1 MTDTKIIL
9 ITDPELGTLDH
20 EETDDVVA
28 QIDSLPPELK
38 SDAKIKDIGQEDILE
53 YQKAWADADVDG
65 LERLRAKH
73 PEDARFSLHL
83 SLIDLSADEAQEFS
97 EVNTKHKELVKDL
110 GLTGA
115 PEFLR
120 LLEDGNAKKTRQYVE
135 SLPESNPLKKSM
147 LLLIEYI

>member
-9 ITDPELGTLDH
+9 IDDVELGTLDN
-20 EETDDVVA
+20 EETTDIV
-28 QIDSLPPELK
+28 QRIENLPAE
-38 SDAKIKDIGQEDILE
+38 SDKRPDKNIGQEDIPE
-53 YQKAWADADVDG
+53 YQKAWDEADVDA

-97 EVNTKHKELVKDL
+97 EVNAKHKDLVKDL

-120 LLEDGNAKKTRQYVE
+120 LLEEGNAKKTRNYVE